1 MPEFVIEQPAGTG
14 LIDGSA
20 VVDFGNVASSTSVSR
35 TVTIRNTGISDLTG
49 IVVTPNGG
57 NAAGDFSIWDL
68 GATVV
73 APGTATTFQVFFL
86 PGGPGARTATLLIA
100 SNDEDENP
108 FEIALTGT
116 RATPEL
122 DAWRQTY
129 FGSTANSGAGADLS
143 DPDRDGV
150 VNLMEFATG
159 SGPWTVNGQPGQI
172 VKNGSSLE
180 FIWPRRKAALAEVSY
195 AVEWS
200 ESLAG
205 PWSAAGVSAVVF
217 TDGSVMQEMK
227 STISAGGSGRQ
238 FVRLRVTRL

>member
-1 MPEFVIEQPAGTG
+1 MAI
-14 LIDGSA
+14 L
-20 VVDFGNVASSTSVSR
+20 NV
-35 TVTIRNTGISDLTG
+35 
-49 IVVTPNGG
+49 
-57 NAAGDFSIWDL
+57 
-68 GATVV
+68 
-73 APGTATTFQVFFL
+73 
-86 PGGPGARTATLLIA
+86 A

-129 FGSTANSGAGADLS
+129 FGSTANTGAGADLS

-159 SGPWTVNGQPGQI
+159 SGPWTLNPQPGEL
-172 VKNGSSLE
+172 VKNGSSME
-180 FIWPRRKAALAEVSY
+180 FTWLRRRAALTEISY

-200 ESLAG
+200 ELLSG
-205 PWSAAGVSAVVF
+205 PWSVAGVSTAIL
-217 TDGSVMQEMK
+217 TDGSVIQEMR
-227 STISAGGSGRQ
+227 STLPAGGGGKR